1 MMMMMMMMLLA
12 VVNIITKRLYKMRM
26 LIDGSRNITLRKC

>member
-1 MMMMMMMMLLA
+1 MLLA
-12 VVNIITKRLYKMRM
+12 VVNITIKRLYKMRM